1 MTRPSRDTKQGLK
14 LRTLQKI
21 FIRKSQKKD
30 QMLAGPQLD
39 ITEYKGEER

>member
-21 FIRKSQKKD
+21 FIRKSQKD